1 MYKRIKIKSKVK
13 SLRLVENAIEE
24 VTNEIGITQDNYGKI
39 LVSTLEA
46 VNNAILHG
54 NQSLAEKTVD
64 IEISFKNNELKIKV
78 TDEGI
83 GFIPEMVPTLQF
95 PKILNHLTGGSFL
108 MSRLADEIKYSKK
121 GNTVTMIFKKYFIL
135 SIRIFYDETNFR
147 LKGWR
152 KVVRIIKEVIAKE
165 KKISGDLNFIITDD
179 NTLRKINVQFLEHDY
194 YTDVIT
200 FEYNEGI

>member
-1 MYKRIKIKSKVK
+1 MYKRIKIKSQVK
-13 SLRLVENAIEE
+13 SLRIVENAIEE
-24 VTNEIGITQDNYGKI
+24 VTNKIGITQDNYGKI

-83 GFIPEMVPTLQF
+83 GFIPEMVPDPTV
-95 PKILNHLTGGSFL
+95 PENIESLNGRGVFL

-121 GNTVTMIFKKYFIL
+121 GNTVTMIFKNIL
-135 SIRIFYDETNFR
+135 T
-147 LKGWR
+147 
-152 KVVRIIKEVIAKE
+152 
-165 KKISGDLNFIITDD
+165 
-179 NTLRKINVQFLEHDY
+179 
-194 YTDVIT
+194 
-200 FEYNEGI
+200 